1 MLEVRGF
8 QWKGMHPMVMQLVHQ
23 SGPVVQ
29 QNRLIRLPSVEGLT
43 GLKKS
48 SIYALMRKP
57 LQEGGFPR
65 PVPLSGRM
73 VAWSENAVLT
83 WVNARIADAEAQQ

>member
-1 MLEVRGF
+1 MA
-8 QWKGMHPMVMQLVHQ
+8 MQLVHQ

-29 QNRLIRLPSVEGLT
+29 QNRLIRMSSVENLT

-48 SIYALMRKP
+48 SIYSLMRKP
-57 LQEGGFPR
+57 LEEGGFPR

-73 VAWSENAVLT
+73 IAWSENAVLT
-83 WVNARIADAEAQQ
+83 WVNARIAAAEAQQ

>member
-1 MLEVRGF
+1 MA
-8 QWKGMHPMVMQLVHQ
+8 MQLVHQ

-29 QNRLIRLPSVEGLT
+29 QNRILRLPSVEGLT

-57 LQEGGFPR
+57 LAEGGFPR

-73 VAWSENAVLT
+73 VGWSEKAVLT